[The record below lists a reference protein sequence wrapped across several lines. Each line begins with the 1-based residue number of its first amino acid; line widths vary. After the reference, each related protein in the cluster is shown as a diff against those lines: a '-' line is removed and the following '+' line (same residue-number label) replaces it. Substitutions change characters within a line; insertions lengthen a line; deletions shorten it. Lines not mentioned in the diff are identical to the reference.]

1 MNRRHVTLVA
11 SLGAGMLIAALTV
24 TALRLAR
31 DVDNASPTLESTPAF
46 DTPTSVPTP
55 PATEQAAP
63 SPPGDRC
70 VTVRGPL
77 PRVLPG
83 DRLATDVARTY
94 PFMATTDD
102 LAAVGYVEEEFIIEG
117 VADAYSRGGA
127 QLASAL
133 PYRTRIIVRRPLS
146 ADSFRGTVLVEWQNV
161 TAGYDLDAL
170 WDGEGFMRLG
180 FAWVGVSAQRVGVE
194 FLTSWSPAR
203 YAGLD
208 VTGGGQYREDE
219 LSYDIFA
226 QVAMALRDPAARCP
240 GSADPLGGLVSK
252 TLLAIGASQS
262 AGRMTVYY
270 DAVLPKATY
279 APFDGYAFVVGS
291 APTREGSEPIFHVL
305 SETDVRAV
313 PRRRDDSYGY
323 RRWEVAGA
331 AHAGYRGYV
340 YRRPILER
348 DLPQGSATYQCDR
361 PPLSRVSL
369 HLVLRAAYVHLER
382 WVEEGVA
389 PPAAPDILRDETGAI
404 VRNELGLALG
414 GIQLSQVAVPIA
426 LNTGANSGPGF
437 CILLGTYIPFTEEQ
451 LARLYP
457 SEARYLALVEQVDRN
472 NVRLGYLLPEDAEL
486 LLAEARAAGIGS
498 Q

>member
-1 MNRRHVTLVA
+1 MNWKQLALVI
-11 SLGAGMLIAALTV
+11 SLGLGLLIAGVAV
-24 TALRLAR
+24 AALRLTR
-31 DVDNASPTLESTPAF
+31 DSEDSSLAVGSTPVSETA
-46 DTPTSVPTP
+46 TPVPTAALEP
-55 PATEQAAP
+55 PP
-63 SPPGDRC
+63 SPLGDRC
-70 VTVRGPL
+70 VAVHGPL
-77 PRVLPG
+77 PRALQA
-83 DRLATDVARTY
+83 DRLAPDVARTY

-102 LAAVGYVEEEFIIEG
+102 LTADGYVEEEFIVEG
-117 VADAYSRGGA
+117 LADAYSRGGA
-127 QLASAL
+127 VLASAV
-133 PYRTRIIVRRPLS
+133 PYRTRIIVRRPTR
-146 ADSFRGTVLVEWQNV
+146 ADAFSGTVLVEWQNV
-161 TAGYDLDAL
+161 SAGYDLDAL
-170 WDGEGFMRLG
+170 WDGEGFMPRG

-203 YAGLD
+203 YADLD
-208 VTGGGQYREDE
+208 VTGGGKYREDE

-226 QVAMALRDPAARCP
+226 QAAMALREPAARCN
-240 GSADPLGGLVSK
+240 GSADPMGGLEPK

-270 DAVLPKATY
+270 DAILPKATY

-291 APTREGSEPIFHVL
+291 APSREGSEPVFHVL

-313 PRRRDDSYGY
+313 ARRRDDSSHY

-331 AHAGYRGYV
+331 AHAGYRGYA
-340 YRRPILER
+340 YRRPILQR
-348 DLPQGSATYQCDR
+348 DLPEGSATYQCDR

-382 WVEEGVA
+382 WVREGV
-389 PPAAPDILRDETGAI
+389 PPPIAPDILRDETGAI

-437 CILLGTYIPFTEEQ
+437 CILLGTYIPFTAEQ

-472 NVRLGYLLPEDAEL
+472 NVRLGYLLPEDAKL
-486 LLAEARAAGIGS
+486 LLDEARAAGIGGR
-498 Q
+498 